1 MIKGY
6 PRPNLRLIQGGLN
19 YSVQIGS
26 VEVLAAP
33 DGRPPFKVE
42 GFAFEEDTCL
52 MLSSSGSGVRASKNQ
67 LSGFCGVYGGS
78 FEPHQPGSVVVKGK
92 YPYRLFAIVH
102 DLSCEPSWRMRWVR
116 AALDNLMQEVDRL
129 ELRSLALPLLGSV
142 HGQMD
147 IDRFLIMLHQALRE
161 MPPRFLRRVWLMSAA
176 DTCGTVIRELEAI
189 KDRGF

>member
-1 MIKGY
+1 MIRGY
-6 PRPNLRLIQGGLN
+6 PRPHLRLIQGGLN
-19 YSVQIGS
+19 CSTQIGA

-52 MLSSSGSGVRASKNQ
+52 MLSMSGNGVRASRDQ
-67 LSGFCGVYGGS
+67 LSGICGVYGS
-78 FEPHQPGSVVVKGK
+78 DFEPLQPGSVIVKGK

-116 AALDNLMQEVDRL
+116 AALDNLMLEVDRL

-147 IDRFLIMLHQALRE
+147 VERFLIMLHQSLLA
-161 MPPRFLRRVWLMSAA
+161 MPPRFLRRVWLMTAA
-176 DTCGTVIRELEAI
+176 EACGTVIRELEVI
-189 KDRGF
+189 KDRDF